1 MLMTL
6 DAGGD
11 VDAGE
16 LVEEAGVVL
25 AYCGVGLAMLLLG
38 FVLIDLLTP
47 GKLRDLIWV
56 ERNHNAAVLVST
68 GFLAQGL
75 IVVAAIYASSD
86 GVAEG
91 LITTVVYSLIGLVVS
106 TLVFL
111 LVDLMI
117 PGNVRHDLVHATP
130 HPASWVLGVLRI
142 VVSGI
147 IALAIV

>member
-1 MLMTL
+1 MTL
-6 DAGGD
+6 GAEGD

-56 ERNHNAAVLVST
+56 ERNYNAAVLVAT
-68 GFLAQGL
+68 GFAAQGL

-86 GVAEG
+86 DLVDG
-91 LITTVVYSLIGLVVS
+91 LVTTVVYSLIGLVVS
-106 TLVFL
+106 AAAFLV
-111 LVDLMI
+111 VDLMI
-117 PGNVRHDLVHATP
+117 PGDVRHDLVHETP

-147 IALAIV
+147 VALAII

>member
-1 MLMTL
+1 
-6 DAGGD
+6 
-11 VDAGE
+11 
-16 LVEEAGVVL
+16 
-25 AYCGVGLAMLLLG
+25 
-38 FVLIDLLTP
+38 
-47 GKLRDLIWV
+47 
-56 ERNHNAAVLVST
+56 VLVST

-86 GVAEG
+86 DVVDG

-106 TLVFL
+106 TVVFF

-117 PGNVRHDLVHATP
+117 PGNVRHDLVHETP
-130 HPASWVLGVLRI
+130 HPASWVLGVLRV

>member
-6 DAGGD
+6 GAEGD

-56 ERNHNAAVLVST
+56 ERNYNAAVLVAT
-68 GFLAQGL
+68 GFAAQGL

-86 GVAEG
+86 DLVDG
-91 LITTVVYSLIGLVVS
+91 LVTTVVYSLIGLVVS
-106 TLVFL
+106 AAAFLV
-111 LVDLMI
+111 VDLMI
-117 PGNVRHDLVHATP
+117 PGDVRHDLVHETP

-147 IALAIV
+147 VALAII